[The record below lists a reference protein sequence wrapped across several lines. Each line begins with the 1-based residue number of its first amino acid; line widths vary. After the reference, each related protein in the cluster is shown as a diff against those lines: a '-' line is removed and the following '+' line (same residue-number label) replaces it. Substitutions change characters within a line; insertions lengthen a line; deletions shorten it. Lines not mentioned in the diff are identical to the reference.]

1 MAATAEQIAEERPLG
16 KQVRDAL
23 LARTP
28 RSQALNREGSQV
40 LAVEVVPTFE
50 MRHPIYIESTGGGRV
65 TDVDGNSYIDLTMGM
80 GPHLLGHRPDC
91 VVDALRAQI
100 DQNIHVSLHNPL
112 QSKLARLVEDAC
124 RCAEQ
129 VVFSNSGTEATM
141 YGMRVARG
149 FTGKPKVASFS
160 GSYHGAHDYALIKD
174 NSESP
179 PSDPTGKNYGRGVP
193 DVIKDDTMMVLPYR
207 DERAFDLIREHAH
220 ELAVV
225 MIEPVQSS
233 NPRTDIKEFLHGLN
247 DVCRECGV
255 LFMFDEV
262 ITGFRM
268 AYGGAQEYFDITPD
282 LATYGKA
289 LGGGMAIG
297 ALAGQAD
304 VMEMLSKGWGH
315 PDGVF
320 SGGTF
325 SGNPMTMAAG
335 IAAVE
340 YMRDHQ
346 EILYPHLNEQGER
359 LAREINRFCEEHQIP
374 VQLMNA
380 GSMFHFHFQRG
391 AIERARDISDEH
403 HAAEN
408 YFYLHVLGRDVIVPP
423 LHVFFISE
431 AHSAADVD
439 TIIETFKDS
448 LLDVR
453 ADRLI

>member
-1 MAATAEQIAEERPLG
+1 
-16 KQVRDAL
+16 
-23 LARTP
+23 
-28 RSQALNREGSQV
+28 
-40 LAVEVVPTFE
+40 
-50 MRHPIYIESTGGGRV
+50 
-65 TDVDGNSYIDLTMGM
+65 
-80 GPHLLGHRPDC
+80 
-91 VVDALRAQI
+91 
-100 DQNIHVSLHNPL
+100 
-112 QSKLARLVEDAC
+112 
-124 RCAEQ
+124 
-129 VVFSNSGTEATM
+129 
-141 YGMRVARG
+141 
-149 FTGKPKVASFS
+149 
-160 GSYHGAHDYALIKD
+160 
-174 NSESP
+174 
-179 PSDPTGKNYGRGVP
+179 
-193 DVIKDDTMMVLPYR
+193 
-207 DERAFDLIREHAH
+207 
-220 ELAVV
+220 
-225 MIEPVQSS
+225 
-233 NPRTDIKEFLHGLN
+233 
-247 DVCRECGV
+247 
-255 LFMFDEV
+255 
-262 ITGFRM
+262 
-268 AYGGAQEYFDITPD
+268 
-282 LATYGKA
+282 
-289 LGGGMAIG
+289 
-297 ALAGQAD
+297 
-304 VMEMLSKGWGH
+304 MLSKGWGH

-408 YFYLHVLGRDVIVPP
+408 DFYLHVLGRDVIVPP